1 MPAKSTLKYSLIVLA
16 EDKQKDFA
24 QFIRNLYDL
33 LDRRQ
38 KPFEIIIMANGT
50 GGFFRSEIEEFQDL
64 RNRIK
69 AFEFNSKVTQAACLK
84 AGLKESNGEIIVV
97 CGSYQQITNDSF
109 IDCLDS
115 LDNETDII
123 CPWRQDRVDASF
135 NKVQS
140 KVFNAIVR
148 KLAGFDIHDLGC
160 TLKIFRREVLE
171 ATEFYGNMY
180 QFLPILAAQ
189 KGFKTTEVKCKH
201 YQQRGKTGLRNL
213 SLLIP
218 RLLDIFTLYFNTRF
232 TRKPLRFFSAIGL
245 LFLVAGTMIVL
256 VVFAQKLIVG
266 YPIGGRPILL
276 LALLFMVL
284 GVQAASVG
292 LLAEIVVFT
301 HGRHRKEFTVEKIIR
316 TTVR

>member
-1 MPAKSTLKYSLIVLA
+1 MPAKSTVKYSLIVLV
-16 EDKQKDFA
+16 EDKQRDFA
-24 QFIRNLYDL
+24 QFMRNLYDL
-33 LDRRQ
+33 LDGRQ
-38 KPFEIIIMANGT
+38 EPFEIIIMANGT
-50 GGFFRSEIEEFQDL
+50 GGFFRNEFEEFQGL

-69 AFEFNSKVTQAACLK
+69 AFEFNSKVTQAACFK

-97 CGSYQQITNDSF
+97 CGSYQQITNDSL

-123 CPWRQDRVDASF
+123 CPWRQHRVDTSF
-135 NKVQS
+135 NKFQS

-148 KLAGFDIHDLGC
+148 KIAGFDLHDLGC
-160 TLKIFRREVLE
+160 TLKIFRRKVLE
-171 ATEFYGNMY
+171 ETEFYGNMY

-232 TRKPLRFFSAIGL
+232 TRKPLRFFSAIGVF
-245 LFLVAGTMIVL
+245 FLAAGTMIVL
-256 VVFAQKLIVG
+256 GVFAQKLIGG

-284 GVQAASVG
+284 GVQAASIG
-292 LLAEIVVFT
+292 LLGEIVVFT
-301 HGRHRKEFTVEKIIR
+301 HGRQNRAYTIDKII
-316 TTVR
+316 

>member
-1 MPAKSTLKYSLIVLA
+1 MPAKSTVKYSLIVLV
-16 EDKQKDFA
+16 EDKQRDFA
-24 QFIRNLYDL
+24 QFMRNLYDL
-33 LDRRQ
+33 LDGRQ
-38 KPFEIIIMANGT
+38 EPFEIIIMANGT
-50 GGFFRSEIEEFQDL
+50 GGFFRNEFEEFQGL

-69 AFEFNSKVTQAACLK
+69 AFEFNSKVTQAACFK

-97 CGSYQQITNDSF
+97 CGSYQQITNDSL

-123 CPWRQDRVDASF
+123 CPWRQHRVDTSF
-135 NKVQS
+135 NKLQS

-148 KLAGFDIHDLGC
+148 KIAGFNLHDLGC
-160 TLKIFRREVLE
+160 TLKIFRRKVLE
-171 ATEFYGNMY
+171 ETEFYGNMY

-232 TRKPLRFFSAIGL
+232 TRKPLRFFSAIGV
-245 LFLVAGTMIVL
+245 LFLAAGAIIVL
-256 VVFAQKLIVG
+256 GGFAQKLIVG

-284 GVQAASVG
+284 GIQAASIG
-292 LLAEIVVFT
+292 LLGEIIVFA
-301 HGRHRKEFTVEKIIR
+301 HGRHRKEYTIEKTI
-316 TTVR
+316 